1 MRAPILSALTRRR
14 ESSHRILSTAS
25 EAQPEPDTEVFTQL
39 AKVDEGFLAWYFY
52 LRDARGQEIASVRRA
67 FRGFGREVCSG

>member
-1 MRAPILSALTRRR
+1 MKLSPRTDPLNCR

-25 EAQPEPDTEVFTQL
+25 DAQPEPDPEVFTQL
-39 AKVDEGFLAWYFY
+39 AKVDEGFLAWDFY

-67 FRGFGREVCSG
+67 YGGLGREV